1 MLYKQKIFSLVSSA
15 VVLDVNNN
23 IIYRNKGTFLS
34 LSHKKRIYKGRHRI
48 FTIKRKLFTFV
59 KDKCYIYDQN
69 GEKIGQ
75 MAENITSRVFTMES
89 SDGTSYSVDGKFF
102 NRHSSIR
109 IDNEVVANIE
119 LQFSFIGNHYR
130 IEVLNE
136 KHIDMIICLVSAIHS
151 LKIR

>member
-15 VVLDVNNN
+15 VVLDANNN

-34 LSHKKRIYKGRHRI
+34 LSHKKRIYKGNKRI

-59 KDKCYIYDQN
+59 KDKCYIFDEN
-69 GEKIGQ
+69 GQKIGR
-75 MAENITSRVFTMES
+75 MAENYTQSSFVLEG
-89 SDGTSYSVDGKFF
+89 SDGTTYSVDGKFF
-102 NRHSSIR
+102 NKHVSIK

-119 LQFSFIGNHYR
+119 RKISFIGNHYE
-130 IEVLNE
+130 IEVLND
-136 KHIDMIICLVSAIHS
+136 KHIDMIICLVSAMHS